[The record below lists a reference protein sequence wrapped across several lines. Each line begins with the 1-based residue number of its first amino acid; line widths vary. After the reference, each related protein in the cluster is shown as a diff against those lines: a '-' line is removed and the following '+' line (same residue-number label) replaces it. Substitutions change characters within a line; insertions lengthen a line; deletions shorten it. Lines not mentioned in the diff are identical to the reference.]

1 MDRGTSR
8 VVYSG
13 LGNVGFRS
21 RLLKTQMLRQG
32 LKRTIVQDAGFTS
45 TLTSTDGRAEV
56 VVVERAL
63 KEMTPR
69 SVTHSSGGASEV
81 DGL

>member
-1 MDRGTSR
+1 MDRGASR

-13 LGNVGFRS
+13 LRKLGFRS

-45 TLTSTDGRAEV
+45 TLTSTDGRADAAV
-56 VVVERAL
+56 TERAL

-69 SVTHSSGGASEV
+69 SVTHSSGGASKV